1 VKKVLYILGLLDDR
15 DIDWMTTVGTKVT
28 LRPGQKLVEE
38 GVHAG
43 AVSIIVKGNVDI
55 VIGGRTVANVG
66 SGEIV
71 GEISL
76 LDSRPPSATVQ
87 AAVPTQ
93 ALSIS
98 IHDMKSRLASD
109 PGFAGR
115 LYHALAVF
123 LAQRLR
129 RNNLQLMVG
138 TSKEIVIDQDKQD
151 EMDEID
157 PDVLEQITLAGN
169 RFQMIMAKLNDA

>member
-1 VKKVLYILGLLDDR
+1 MKKVLYILGLLEDR
-15 DIDWMTTVGTKVT
+15 DVDWMISVGTKVV

-38 GVHAG
+38 GVQAA
-43 AVSIIVKGNVDI
+43 AVSIIVQGSMDI
-55 VIGGRTVANVG
+55 VVGGRPLANVG

-76 LDSRPPSATVQ
+76 LDSRPPSATVL
-87 AAVPTQ
+87 ATSPTQ
-93 ALSIS
+93 VLSIS

-115 LYHALAVF
+115 FYHALAVF

-129 RNNLQLMVG
+129 RNNLQLLVG
-138 TSKEIVIDQDKQD
+138 NSKEIVMDRDSLD

-169 RFQMIMAKLNDA
+169 RFQMIMAKLNGA

>member
-1 VKKVLYILGLLDDR
+1 VKKVLYILGLLEDR
-15 DIDWMTTVGTKVT
+15 DIDWMTSVGTKVA

-38 GVHAG
+38 GIHAG
-43 AVSIIVKGNVDI
+43 AVSIVIDGTLDVA
-55 VIGGRTVANVG
+55 IGGRTLATVG

-76 LDSRPPSATVQ
+76 LDSRPPSATVI
-87 AAVPTQ
+87 AGAPSHV
-93 ALSIS
+93 LSIS
-98 IHDMKSRLASD
+98 IHDMKAHLASD

-115 LYHALAVF
+115 FYHALAVF

-138 TSKEIVIDQDKQD
+138 NGKDVVIDQDQMD

-169 RFQMIMAKLNDA
+169 RFQMIMAKLHEA